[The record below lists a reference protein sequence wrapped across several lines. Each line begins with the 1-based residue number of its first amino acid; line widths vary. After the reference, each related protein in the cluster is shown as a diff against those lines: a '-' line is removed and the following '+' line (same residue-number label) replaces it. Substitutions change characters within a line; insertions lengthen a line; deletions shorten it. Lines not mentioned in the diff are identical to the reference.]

1 MPLNMLLARRA
12 ALGLASHVLGCLTM
26 VVEVVYVAL
35 MPLMHAIPRARPG
48 AEALSRVLVDLN
60 RRRLVMF
67 LKYDDHLYVVP
78 DYRRAYSYLGR
89 HAALACLAAM
99 IGILVTLGGVSFAI
113 YFWEVVQGKPLGG
126 ESGDQSRNGNQWYEV
141 FFFGVIGL
149 VLLFVAVWGLIGVTT
164 LERRIADQYLGPSEA
179 ELLRRRVMELRDT
192 RAAVVEAVNDERR
205 RIERDLHDGVQQ
217 RLVALGMLLGRALRA
232 GEREHA
238 TKLLEQA
245 HEESQQALRDLRDVT
260 WRVYPTALDKDGL
273 HAALEGV
280 ADRASVPVRLR
291 YELVERPDPATET
304 VVYFVASEAVTNALK
319 HGGPLAILIA
329 VTREEDEVVVTIRD
343 DGCGGADVTGS
354 GLSGLAS
361 RVAAADGTFQV
372 SSPLGG
378 PTLVTARLPAPLGPA
393 RSLAPVMGRRRG

>member
-1 MPLNMLLARRA
+1 V
-12 ALGLASHVLGCLTM
+12 SHVLGCLTM
-26 VVEVVYVAL
+26 VLEIVFVVLAP
-35 MPLMHAIPRARPG
+35 PLHAIPLARPG
-48 AEALSRVLVDLN
+48 IEAFGRLVVELH

-67 LKYDDHLYVVP
+67 LSYDDHLYVVP
-78 DYRRAYSYLGR
+78 TWQRAHSYLGR
-89 HAALACLAAM
+89 RFVLGFIATV
-99 IGILVTLGGVSFAI
+99 ILGLITFGTASSVIIA
-113 YFWEVVQGKPLGG
+113 WQVVRGRPVGG
-126 ESGDQSRNGNQWYEV
+126 ESASEDRSGDGNQWTDTAA
-141 FFFGVIGL
+141 FAGVGIA
-149 VLLFVAVWGLIGVTT
+149 LLFAAVWGLIGIAK
-164 LERRIADQYLGPSEA
+164 LECTFADRYLGPSEA
-179 ELLRRRVMELRDT
+179 ELLRRRVTELADT

-232 GEREHA
+232 REQGHA
-238 TKLLEQA
+238 TELLEQA

-291 YELVERPDPATET
+291 YELTVRPDLATET

-319 HGGPLAILIA
+319 HGGPLSIQIA

-343 DGCGGADVTGS
+343 DGCGGADMTGS
-354 GLSGLAS
+354 GLAGLVS

-378 PTLVTARLPAPLGPA
+378 PTVVTARLPAPPGPV
-393 RSLAPVMGRRRG
+393 RSLAPAMGRRHV